1 MNIRETLQEWNK
13 GIRISQIANLRANTH
28 YDTLNTKLDWLVIIS
43 SFVVGISSFSI
54 LALSLDLRI
63 LFVVGI
69 ISIIAAVLSS
79 VSTSLNYPQVAEKHL
94 RAGRKY
100 GELRRRVDE
109 FLCLKSDPELEQ
121 ILDQILM
128 EWDMLDAESPDIPQ
142 RFIEEAENV
151 ITTSQ

>member
-1 MNIRETLQEWNK
+1 MNIRETMQEWNK
-13 GIRISQIANLRANTH
+13 GIRISQIANLRAATY
-28 YDTLNTKLDWLVIIS
+28 YDTRNRKLDLLVIIS
-43 SFVVGISSFSI
+43 SVVVGTSIFSI
-54 LALSLDLRI
+54 LALSQDPRV

-69 ISIIAAVLSS
+69 ISIIAAVLSG

-109 FLCLKSDPELEQ
+109 FLCLKSDSELEQ

-128 EWDMLDAESPDIPQ
+128 EWDMLDAESPDVPQ

-151 ITTSQ
+151 ITTSR